1 MVKKVKFETKRLGYL
16 ITVNSLLW
24 VNIVIGYYFKSGNI
38 EAVTSIVKYLGIL
51 GVCLLLGRKFVGE
64 LIVKIVNLVAAK
76 K

>member
-1 MVKKVKFETKRLGYL
+1 
-16 ITVNSLLW
+16 